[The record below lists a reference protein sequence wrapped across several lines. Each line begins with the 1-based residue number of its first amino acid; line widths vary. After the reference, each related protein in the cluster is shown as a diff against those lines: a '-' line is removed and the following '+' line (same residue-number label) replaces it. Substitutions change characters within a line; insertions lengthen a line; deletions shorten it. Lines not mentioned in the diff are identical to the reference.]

1 MESLANVAPTGDFAK
16 PRRNVRMT
24 PKYLTLLSTLR
35 SSVTKLYAN
44 KRIRDIRHVNDKGS
58 DQNSF
63 RRAMSS
69 FMLMAQCFALCP
81 VQGITSL
88 NAHDVRFTWCS
99 WRVGYC
105 IVMILGMTAACG
117 FTIAFYIKGFF
128 TFETSATVVL
138 YTLGL
143 SCCFCFMSLARR
155 WPRLEELWQ
164 RTEHEQIQYG
174 YPRNLY
180 LRIRIMSAVTL
191 AIALGEH
198 FLAKYTVICTVALC
212 SDKKR
217 DLLQL
222 YWLMNYRFV
231 FEFVQFSLP
240 LAFLCEI
247 VNFFASFY
255 WNFIDLFVIVLSMAL
270 SSRFRLLNSL
280 LKFSVRKVQPETF
293 WREARENYNSLS
305 VLTKFLDSCIS
316 SIVLLSFATN
326 MFYICQQLYN
336 TLRKSVGTVKLVYFF
351 VSISCLLFRTV
362 AVSLCAASIQEES
375 RATKDILYAL
385 PAESYTIEVHRFL
398 VQISTDN
405 VALTGL
411 RFFTVNRNLLLTV
424 SVKI

>member
-1 MESLANVAPTGDFAK
+1 MVPTNTIDNFPDEILLEIFSNCSVQDLVLSVQHVNKRWKAVSQDPKLWKDLVFRPAKGTNDELIRRVVEQAPLLRYLVLSLANVAPTGDFAK

-128 TFETSATVVL
+128 TFETS
-138 YTLGL
+138 
-143 SCCFCFMSLARR
+143 
-155 WPRLEELWQ
+155 
-164 RTEHEQIQYG
+164 
-174 YPRNLY
+174 
-180 LRIRIMSAVTL
+180 
-191 AIALGEH
+191 GEH

-336 TLRKSVGTVKLVYFF
+336 TLRY
-351 VSISCLLFRTV
+351 SCM
-362 AVSLCAASIQEES
+362 
-375 RATKDILYAL
+375 
-385 PAESYTIEVHRFL
+385 FL
-398 VQISTDN
+398 VPVSTDQN
-405 VALTGL
+405 FLY
-411 RFFTVNRNLLLTV
+411 
-424 SVKI
+424 